1 MALKLSCVD
10 TLWVP
15 ANEPRVSSPFPSST
29 LRTAAGSSDSIA
41 TGTSSVRTPAREGKG
56 PVEDEEDKD
65 DDEDDNNNNNIEYDQ
80 IEMSQL
86 YGAPYPT

>member
-1 MALKLSCVD
+1 
-10 TLWVP
+10 
-15 ANEPRVSSPFPSST
+15 
-29 LRTAAGSSDSIA
+29 
-41 TGTSSVRTPAREGKG
+41 
-56 PVEDEEDKD
+56 VEDEEDKD

>member
-1 MALKLSCVD
+1 M
-10 TLWVP
+10 P
-15 ANEPRVSSPFPSST
+15 PYEPGVSSPFPSST
-29 LRTAAGSSDSIA
+29 LRTAAGSSNSMTA
-41 TGTSSVRTPAREGKG
+41 GTSSVHTPAHEGKG